1 MTPTYQNK
9 TSRASLTVIDCLSL
23 VMNRLRYLG
32 IQCLTDSDNVANKK
46 SGRNV
51 FSFCA
56 LTHGYF
62 VYNKNVYSIVTVS
75 FTV

>member
-1 MTPTYQNK
+1 
-9 TSRASLTVIDCLSL
+9 
-23 VMNRLRYLG
+23 MNRLRYLG

-62 VYNKNVYSIVTVS
+62 VYNINVYSIVTVS